1 MKGLDDGPIIRGGK
15 NTVRQIRSNMMEKPR
30 LNFFCLVSDTRGGG
44 YHIVGRVVRLESSG
58 EILEAIKGKVIFDR
72 KHFSFLE

>member
-1 MKGLDDGPIIRGGK
+1 MKGFDDGPIIRGGK

-44 YHIVGRVVRLESSG
+44 YHKGLLGWRALARYWKLIK
-58 EILEAIKGKVIFDR
+58 EIDL
-72 KHFSFLE
+72 